1 MLCRKSEVYIT
12 TLIKVYKNFFWQ
24 IKNFKYYLQ
33 PLLKCLFL
41 ITQVKDDCV
50 LYFKIKETLLVNSF
64 WTFIIPFSFTEIA
77 VHLNQFAV
85 VNKNYIKVLFFT
97 SLCLYRLYYF
107 TTCFFSYYTCQRFL
121 HISMLFFSH

>member
-64 WTFIIPFSFTEIA
+64 
-77 VHLNQFAV
+77 
-85 VNKNYIKVLFFT
+85 
-97 SLCLYRLYYF
+97 
-107 TTCFFSYYTCQRFL
+107 
-121 HISMLFFSH
+121 